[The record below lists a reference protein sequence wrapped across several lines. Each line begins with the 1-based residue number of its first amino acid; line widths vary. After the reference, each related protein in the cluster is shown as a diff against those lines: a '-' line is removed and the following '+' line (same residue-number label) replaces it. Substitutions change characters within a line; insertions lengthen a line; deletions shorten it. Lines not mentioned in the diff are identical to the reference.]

1 MLTAGTGCPRCSR
14 ARAAIRPADT
24 ETRAASGAPAAR
36 KISRDS
42 RENSL
47 RWRPNGAAKK
57 GARRDARR
65 PDRAKASRLD
75 PCYIKF
81 RAEIKDSYPD
91 CDEEEEE
98 SEEEEENDDYVG
110 GAAAGTAANEATRAV
125 DTDGT
130 TLAAPNADR
139 RYVLATSDLMTTWE
153 RAAAWTKGA
162 RRCCSWR

>member
-1 MLTAGTGCPRCSR
+1 MLSARTGCPRCSR
-14 ARAAIRPADT
+14 ARDAMRPADT
-24 ETRAASGAPAAR
+24 GRWAASVAPAAS

-47 RWRPNGAAKK
+47 RWRRNGAAKR

-91 CDEEEEE
+91 CDDEEEE
-98 SEEEEENDDYVG
+98 SEEEEENDDYAG
-110 GAAAGTAANEATRAV
+110 ASARPGRRKRDPGGQSCTGAASQHDVCTAIMLLLLTV
-125 DTDGT
+125 DDDTV
-130 TLAAPNADR
+130 
-139 RYVLATSDLMTTWE
+139 VLHP
-153 RAAAWTKGA
+153 
-162 RRCCSWR
+162 CCC